1 MSCKGKDFGHKH
13 KIKNTET
20 NIWLHALGLQHR
32 EQKEE
37 LLNKFLPR
45 QRPATAL
52 NRAQILQ
59 HQKLHKKAH
68 KKKMYVLGKVEAE
81 ENLLKYHSMP
91 DITSLPET
99 YQHTIL
105 PMFTACCCRAE
116 FRSRQPTG
124 VVALPHWVYW
134 CGHKMALWQGLLQ
147 LSFNRSL
154 HNVSRGSSA
163 SRLTLLQ
170 PAGIPHTSSA
180 LHSKPTSTPVEMQLD
195 VDALDQRVAEGRHQV
210 LVSGA
215 PPQREGCRAEVV
227 LADILP
233 LEVDLA
239 FSNRDVKTHCRV
251 KCLWGRKTQD
261 CFVTGNF

>member
-13 KIKNTET
+13 KIKNAET

-37 LLNKFLPR
+37 LLNKCLPR

-91 DITSLPET
+91 DITLLPET

-134 CGHKMALWQGLLQ
+134 CVPQNGTVAGPAAVVLQ
-147 LSFNRSL
+147 QIPAQCEQRQQCLKTD
-154 HNVSRGSSA
+154 SSA
-163 SRLTLLQ
+163 ACR
-170 PAGIPHTSSA
+170 HTTHI
-180 LHSKPTSTPVEMQLD
+180 LSTAQQ
-195 VDALDQRVAEGRHQV
+195 AHKHA
-210 LVSGA
+210 S
-215 PPQREGCRAEVV
+215 
-227 LADILP
+227 
-233 LEVDLA
+233 
-239 FSNRDVKTHCRV
+239 
-251 KCLWGRKTQD
+251 
-261 CFVTGNF
+261 